1 MKGLLLKDW
10 YMMKKYCRY
19 YLFVCIG
26 FIILSMMSSGN
37 MFFVFYPCF
46 LCGMIPVNL
55 LGYDE
60 RSRWTEYVGTL
71 PYTKTQIVSAKYLIG
86 LFTQITM
93 LTVIC
98 IAQGVKM
105 GVEGTFVLKEFLV
118 LMMLLLIMASVA
130 SSLTLPFVFKYG
142 VEKGC
147 GAYYVMIGVVCAGS
161 IIATTIFKEG
171 LQNKIQLN
179 GILPIACLVGIG
191 IYVLS
196 WYLSIIFY
204 KKREI
209 C

>member
-1 MKGLLLKDW
+1 MKALLLKDW

-19 YLFVCIG
+19 YLFVSIG
-26 FIILSMMSSGN
+26 FIIISMMSSGN
-37 MFFVFYPCF
+37 MFFVFYPCL

-71 PYTKTQIVSAKYLIG
+71 PYTKIKIVSAKYLIG
-86 LFTQITM
+86 LFTQIAM
-93 LTVIC
+93 LTVTC

-105 GVEGTFVLKEFLV
+105 GFEGNFVLKEFFI

-142 VEKGC
+142 VEKGR

-171 LQNKIQLN
+171 LQNEMQLN
-179 GILPIACLVGIG
+179 AVLPIACIVGVG

-196 WYLSIIFY
+196 WYLSVVFY
-204 KKREI
+204 KKREL
-209 C
+209 

>member
-19 YLFVCIG
+19 YLFVSIG

-37 MFFVFYPCF
+37 MFFIFYPC
-46 LCGMIPVNL
+46 LLAGMIPVNL

-86 LFTQITM
+86 LFTQIAL

-98 IAQGVKM
+98 ITQGVKM
-105 GVEGTFVLKEFLV
+105 SIEGNFILKEFLV
-118 LMMLLLIMASVA
+118 LTMLLLIMASVA

-142 VEKGC
+142 VEKGRA
-147 GAYYVMIGVVCAGS
+147 AYYMMIGVVCAGS

-171 LQNKIQLN
+171 LQNEIQLN
-179 GILPIACLVGIG
+179 AFLPIACLVCIG

-196 WYLSIIFY
+196 WYLSVVFY
-204 KKREI
+204 KKKEM
-209 C
+209 

>member
-19 YLFVCIG
+19 YLFVSIG

-37 MFFVFYPCF
+37 MFFVFYPCL

-86 LFTQITM
+86 LFAQLAM
-93 LTVIC
+93 LTMTG

-105 GVEGTFVLKEFLV
+105 SIAHEFILKEFLV
-118 LMMLLLIMASVA
+118 LMMLLLIIASVA

-142 VEKGC
+142 VEKGRT
-147 GAYYVMIGVVCAGS
+147 AYFLMIGVVCAGS
-161 IIATTIFKEG
+161 IIATTVFKEG
-171 LQNKIQLN
+171 LQNEIQLN
-179 GILPIACLVGIG
+179 AVLPIACIVGVA
-191 IYVLS
+191 IYVVS
-196 WYLSIIFY
+196 WCLSIMFY
-204 KKREI
+204 KKREQ
-209 C
+209 

>member
-19 YLFVCIG
+19 YLFVSIG
-26 FIILSMMSSGN
+26 FIILSMISSGN
-37 MFFVFYPCF
+37 MFFVFYPCL
-46 LCGMIPVNL
+46 LCGMISVNL

-86 LFTQITM
+86 LFTQIAM
-93 LTVIC
+93 LIVIC
-98 IAQGVKM
+98 AAQGVKM
-105 GVEGTFVLKEFLV
+105 GIEGTFVMKEFLV
-118 LMMLLLIMASVA
+118 FMMLLLVMASVA
-130 SSLTLPFVFKYG
+130 SSLTLPFIFKYG
-142 VEKGC
+142 VEKGR

-171 LQNKIQLN
+171 LQNEIQLN
-179 GILPIACLVGIG
+179 AVLPFACIVGVA

-196 WYLSIIFY
+196 WCLSIMFY
-204 KKREI
+204 KKREQ
-209 C
+209 